1 MKKQNTQG
9 FTLVEILIALVLL
22 SVVAV
27 GFTRFQSSNLSDSVI
42 SNQRT
47 QASTIAQQQL
57 EQLRSLAS
65 SQGTANFIDNLDTES
80 PDNQFIAQ
88 NTVYTRTW
96 QIEELPANDVGVH
109 ITVAWPDHSGS
120 VTEDTTL
127 KLSSVISGLVAE
139 SATAISGPIALKPMI
154 PVNPCNIDG
163 HGHMN
168 NNRHF
173 HDGVECE
180 GHRRCMN

>member
-80 PDNQFIAQ
+80 PDNQF
-88 NTVYTRTW
+88 
-96 QIEELPANDVGVH
+96 
-109 ITVAWPDHSGS
+109 VA
-120 VTEDTTL
+120 
-127 KLSSVISGLVAE
+127 
-139 SATAISGPIALKPMI
+139 
-154 PVNPCNIDG
+154 
-163 HGHMN
+163 
-168 NNRHF
+168 
-173 HDGVECE
+173 
-180 GHRRCMN
+180 